1 MTDSSHPSISAAS
14 TGASSLLAAEAV
26 GFSYRGGMPALTDVS
41 LAVQA
46 GRNVALVGESGA
58 GKSTLLRLLLGLAQP
73 TTGTITFGGRP
84 LTRGR
89 LREYRRSVQAVFQD
103 PYSSLDPRHKIGRI
117 VAEPLRGLGL
127 GADPARVAQ
136 ALDAVGLPADT
147 AGRYPHE
154 FSGGQRQRIAI
165 ARAIVCD
172 PKVLLADEP
181 VSALDLTT
189 RVRIVDLLA
198 SLCAERDLTIMLV
211 SHDLGVVAELCR
223 HTAVL
228 EHGRLVEQGDTSQV
242 LGAPS
247 HPYTRKLLASVPR
260 LTN

>member
-1 MTDSSHPSISAAS
+1 VTDHVSPALPSP
-14 TGASSLLAAEAV
+14 LLEADAV
-26 GFSYRGGMPALTDVS
+26 GFTYRGGAPALTDVS
-41 LAVQA
+41 LAVRP

-58 GKSTLLRLLLGLAQP
+58 GKSTLLRLLLGLARP
-73 TTGTITFGGRP
+73 TSGSVRYDGEP
-84 LTRGR
+84 LTPRR
-89 LREYRRSVQAVFQD
+89 LRDYRRSVQAVFQD

-127 GADPARVAQ
+127 KPDPARVAA

-147 AGRYPHE
+147 ASRYPHE

-172 PKVLLADEP
+172 PRVLLADEP

-198 SLCAERDLTIMLV
+198 GLCAERDLTILLV

-228 EHGRLVEQGDTSQV
+228 ENGRLVEQGDTGQV

-260 LTN
+260 LPN

>member
-1 MTDSSHPSISAAS
+1 MTVPI
-14 TGASSLLAAEAV
+14 LAAERA
-26 GFSYRGGMPALTDVS
+26 GFTYRQSAAPALTDVS
-41 LAVQA
+41 LRVDA
-46 GRNVALVGESGA
+46 GRNVALVGESGS
-58 GKSTLLRLLLGLAQP
+58 GKTTLLRLLLGLARP
-73 TTGTITFGGRP
+73 TTGTIRYEGSP
-84 LTRGR
+84 LTRTN
-89 LREYRRSVQAVFQD
+89 LRQFRRAAQAVFQD
-103 PYSSLDPRHKIGRI
+103 PYSSLDPRQRIARI

-127 GADPARVAQ
+127 DTDPARITE

-165 ARAIVCD
+165 ARAIVGH
-172 PKVLLADEP
+172 PRLLLADEP

-198 SLCAERDLTIMLV
+198 SLCAERDLTILLV
-211 SHDLGVVAELCR
+211 SHDLGVVAELCA

-228 EHGRLVEQGDTSQV
+228 ERGRLVEQGDTPGV

-247 HPYTRKLLASVPR
+247 HPYTMRLLNSVPR
-260 LTN
+260 LP